1 MWSPE
6 QWLTEAS
13 VQGMLMNSRVQ
24 KALPPQASCSHIEL
38 YTSQGILRKHLFF
51 HGLIRILPSDLS
63 LCVMPCS
70 SCGI

>member
-6 QWLTEAS
+6 QWLTKAS

-24 KALPPQASCSHIEL
+24 KELPPQASCSHIEL
-38 YTSQGILRKHLFF
+38 YTSQGILRKHLCF

-63 LCVMPCS
+63 VCDMPCS
-70 SCGI
+70 CCGI